1 MSLPITFTNKLK
13 SWRSDLSEK
22 RAMLEA
28 LPRVFD
34 LAIEVLNHTGHPA
47 FKWGVLA
54 EIVSKTRFKQIT
66 AERKKDFQMCAP
78 PIEKPEGQSKQDRK
92 EAKALYGTYCA
103 AAAHV
108 RAEVINMF
116 PGALLEP
123 LKVNDSLA
131 SVSTYVIV
139 ETLASDLA
147 TLNEEDLD
155 AIRAELCSPYQDGQS
170 IRSVLADQV
179 TRNLRLL
186 REHGQPLSDIDAV
199 RCIQAKF
206 NPNVFEECW
215 RDYARTNGP
224 IASKTPGS
232 LVAAIIIFV
241 NERMRVGAPVPNVA
255 LSTVSNSNEPTYA
268 ALVAE
273 VAELRRELG
282 RRQERDQ
289 KRPYQ
294 ARYCWTHGVC
304 GHSSKDCETDNPAHK
319 REATFE
325 NRMGGSNKAYKKRT

>member
-1 MSLPITFTNKLK
+1 MSLPTTFTNKLK
-13 SWRSDLSEK
+13 GWRSDLSEK

-28 LPRVFD
+28 LPRIFD
-34 LAIEVLNHTGHPA
+34 LAIEVLKHTGHPA

-54 EIVSKTRFKQIT
+54 EVVSKTRFKQIT
-66 AERKKDFQMCAP
+66 AERKQEFKMDAP
-78 PIEKPEGQSKQDRK
+78 PIHKPEDQSKSERK
-92 EAKALYGTYCA
+92 EVKALYGSYCA

-108 RAEVINMF
+108 RAEIISMF

-131 SVSTYVIV
+131 AVSTYVIV
-139 ETLASDLA
+139 ETLASELA
-147 TLNEEDLD
+147 TLNEEDFD

-199 RCIQAKF
+199 RCIQSKF
-206 NPNVFEECW
+206 NPLVFEECW
-215 RDYARTNGP
+215 KDYARTNGP

-241 NERMRVGAPVPNVA
+241 TERMRVGKPVPNVA
-255 LSTVSNSNEPTYA
+255 LSTVANSTEPTHA

-273 VAELRRELG
+273 VAELKRELS
-282 RRQERDQ
+282 RRQDREH

-304 GHSSKDCETDNPAHK
+304 GHSSADCETQNPAHK
-319 REATFE
+319 RAATLE
-325 NRMGGSNKAYKKRT
+325 NRMGGRTKGAKRS